1 MRFFINSL
9 GFIFLLMLHVEL
21 LVVFSLSYYTLYF
34 FNLLVILYLLHFNF
48 SNYLSNV
55 FFLHVAISLV
65 IINLNIYDEMI
76 FETALYLNLLESI
89 PYINSEVMYVLSLV
103 HILLFINL
111 KRFENIWAI
120 IDKKFIRN

>member
-76 FETALYLNLLESI
+76 FETTLYLNLLESI